1 MNVSVCG
8 RGGWGPSRCKGKAA
22 LLQLHHFF
30 VELPVLHQRSMV
42 IPSTSVH
49 LLPLLALQLG
59 LQVTLAGLCLATSC
73 SLPPPLMSLR
83 PPTVA
88 RKHRL
93 ATFPQSHQ
101 LLFSLE
107 PSIFIHLQSW
117 RACREVIA
125 DELLPRI
132 ARMLFTLQVCVNH
145 VWTHLE
151 NRGGRIDP
159 NIANVDANVGINI
172 DLHLN
177 LYSDWNLDFASVYVD

>member
-8 RGGWGPSRCKGKAA
+8 GGDGDPLVARGKLHCFSCTTSSSCYQFFTNAAWSSR
-22 LLQLHHFF
+22 
-30 VELPVLHQRSMV
+30 P
-42 IPSTSVH
+42 P
-49 LLPLLALQLG
+49 LALQPA

-73 SLPPPLMSLR
+73 SLPPPLMSLH

-93 ATFPQSHQ
+93 ATFPQSHK

-125 DELLPRI
+125 DELLTRI
-132 ARMLFTLQVCVNH
+132 ARMLFTLQVCINH
-145 VWTHLE
+145 MWTHLE
-151 NRGGRIDP
+151 NCVGRIDP
-159 NIANVDANVGINI
+159 K
-172 DLHLN
+172 
-177 LYSDWNLDFASVYVD
+177 YR

>member
-8 RGGWGPSRCKGKAA
+8 GGGWGPSCCKGKAA

-30 VELPVLHQRSMV
+30 VLLPVLHQCSMV

-49 LLPLLALQLG
+49 LLPLLALQPA

-73 SLPPPLMSLR
+73 SLPPPLMSLH

-93 ATFPQSHQ
+93 ATFPQSHK

-107 PSIFIHLQSW
+107 PSIFIHLHSW

-125 DELLPRI
+125 DELLTRI
-132 ARMLFTLQVCVNH
+132 ARMLFTLQVCINH
-145 VWTHLE
+145 MWTDLE
-151 NRGGRIDP
+151 NCVGPIDP
-159 NIANVDANVGINI
+159 K
-172 DLHLN
+172 
-177 LYSDWNLDFASVYVD
+177 YR